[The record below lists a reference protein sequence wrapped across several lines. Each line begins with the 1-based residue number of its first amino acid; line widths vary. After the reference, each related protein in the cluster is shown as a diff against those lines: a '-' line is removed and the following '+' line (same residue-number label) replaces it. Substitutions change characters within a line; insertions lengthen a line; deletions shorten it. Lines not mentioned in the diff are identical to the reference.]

1 MLDINTQSRTI
12 VDFPVCF
19 AKYLDNCQRIILI
32 IAGDNYNCNRDS
44 LSYDAKIKLTVV
56 CSPSYWINY
65 LFFVFYSWMPRRVLW
80 LCWPR
85 PALKLAN
92 QTPHP
97 LPSWPLC
104 PPAAWETRSPPVGHP
119 SLESS
124 TSPWRT
130 NPASSLTPSHQATL
144 GKMF

>member
-1 MLDINTQSRTI
+1 MSDIDTQWTAI
-12 VDFPVCF
+12 VEFPGCSI
-19 AKYLDNCQRIILI
+19 KYLVNCQQIILI
-32 IAGDNYNCNRDS
+32 IAVRNYICNRAS
-44 LSYDAKIKLTVV
+44 LSCDAKFKFLE
-56 CSPSYWINY
+56 INS
-65 LFFVFYSWMPRRVLW
+65 LFIFLLSFFVLLSWMPRRVLW

-92 QTPHP
+92 QTPPP

-124 TSPWRT
+124 TSPLRT
-130 NPASSLTPSHQATL
+130 NPASSLTPSHQVSL
-144 GKMF
+144 ERMF